1 MTPAMACFTAR
12 LINQEKLTFTDIGG
26 MVCSFLG
33 LLFLYQPMFFG
44 EGMASETR
52 EMDISDK
59 TGGIFY
65 TLVSILSTIT
75 GGISFC
81 LVKSGARATE
91 QPILTVFAFGIL
103 ASPLSAI
110 FIFSFEKFIFPADI
124 YTIFLTVTLG
134 VLAFLAEVFIA
145 RGLQLEKISKVTN
158 ILYLKVFLT
167 QVCDMALDRDVQ
179 PSFGRLF
186 GCILILA
193 SISSTLYTGP
203 HKEAEYMFSPNDI

>member
-1 MTPAMACFTAR
+1 MCF
-12 LINQEKLTFTDIGG
+12 LY
-26 MVCSFLG
+26 
-33 LLFLYQPMFFG
+33 LLFLSVHICHDKHPIAFHINPQGG
-44 EGMASETR
+44 EWR
-52 EMDISDK
+52 
-59 TGGIFY
+59 
-65 TLVSILSTIT
+65 
-75 GGISFC
+75 
-81 LVKSGARATE
+81 
-91 QPILTVFAFGIL
+91 
-103 ASPLSAI
+103 
-110 FIFSFEKFIFPADI
+110 KFIFPADI